1 MFSSEGIKYI
11 PLRTPGG
18 ELIIESGLFLRT
30 KMEAEEGGSWCA
42 REPSEREGGEE
53 RGVARQR
60 RNQYEISRDEGGK
73 NMVRREKYHIAGNF
87 RG

>member
-42 REPSEREGGEE
+42 RGAFREGRGRGERSCPTE
-53 RGVARQR
+53 TKSV
-60 RNQYEISRDEGGK
+60 
-73 NMVRREKYHIAGNF
+73 
-87 RG
+87 